1 MKFGKKGMLRDY
13 SAIYFSEVL
22 DKIISSA
29 FGFSHRYNRGVIWTT
44 AGDYEAMSLVTFY
57 YGVDA
62 LKAFLNYRILIN
74 SREKFCRIDLNLDG
88 GYTVDSAKIS

>member
-1 MKFGKKGMLRDY
+1 MRFGKKGMSRDY

-29 FGFSHRYNRGVIWTT
+29 IGFSHRYNRGVIWTT
-44 AGDYEAMSLVTFY
+44 AGDYETMNLVTFY

-62 LKAFLNYRILIN
+62 LKALNYRILIN
-74 SREKFCRIDLNLDG
+74 YREKFCRIDLHLDG
-88 GYTVDSAKIS
+88 RYTVDSANIS